1 MRSAAR
7 KDDPFISEF
16 DMGITD
22 HLLESMNKLEMVTT
36 EDYELQKARITHE
49 NRPPSDL
56 LLSELKHRVRQ
67 YGVWHKG
74 MSREEMEFKLAYQDR
89 RSTKL
94 TRLRE
99 ASDVAG
105 FGFGNS
111 RLTKIVGDTE
121 KNKNV
126 QSIMLEVNR
135 SLYLNENAN
144 SRSKQY
150 LKTKGVIQEYLKLLH
165 ENCNLF

>member
-126 QSIMLEVNR
+126 QVHSHGL
-135 SLYLNENAN
+135 
-144 SRSKQY
+144 
-150 LKTKGVIQEYLKLLH
+150 
-165 ENCNLF
+165 